1 MIKHLVPFRCR
12 CSYCMHMIP
21 AFLELLRL
29 RRHKKKIFVLR
40 VAKNDWNPERHYSEC
55 YGDDERLFE
64 LDEALP
70 I

>member
-1 MIKHLVPFRCR
+1 
-12 CSYCMHMIP
+12 MIP